1 VSALRRLVRY
11 GAVSI
16 VATTLSLS
24 VLGLLVSTR
33 WMSPG
38 WANVVATAAGVGPSF
53 ELNRRWVWG
62 KRGRRSIRRE
72 VGPFVTLTGA
82 GLALSTVTVTMTAWW
97 AGQLELGGATR
108 TVAIEL
114 ANLAAFGT
122 VWLVQ
127 YVILDRL
134 LFVPPPIAV
143 PQRALPEIAPSVDRR
158 AA

>member
-1 VSALRRLVRY
+1 MSAVRRLLRY
-11 GAVSI
+11 GTVSI
-16 VATTLSLS
+16 VATVLSLTI
-24 VLGLLVSTR
+24 LGALVATR
-33 WMSPG
+33 SMSPG

-72 VGPFVTLTGA
+72 IGPFASLTA
-82 GLALSTVTVTMTAWW
+82 IGLALSTVTVTMTAWW
-97 AGQLELGGATR
+97 AGQWELSGAAR
-108 TVAIEL
+108 TFTIEA
-114 ANLAAFGT
+114 ANMAAFGS

-134 LFVPPPIAV
+134 LFVPV
-143 PQRALPEIAPSVDRR
+143 VSELRSPEPAGASVDRR

>member
-1 VSALRRLVRY
+1 VKLVPRLVRY

-16 VATTLSLS
+16 IATVLSLTILG
-24 VLGLLVSTR
+24 VLVTTR
-33 WMSPG
+33 AMSPG
-38 WANVVATAAGVGPSF
+38 WANVVATAAGVVPSF

-72 VGPFVTLTGA
+72 IGPFVSLTA
-82 GLALSTVTVTMTAWW
+82 VGLALSTLTVTMTAWW
-97 AGQLELGGATR
+97 ATQWALSGTR
-108 TVAIEL
+108 RTLAIEL
-114 ANLAAFGT
+114 ANLAAFGS

-134 LFVPPPIAV
+134 LFVPAV
-143 PQRALPEIAPSVDRR
+143 TELRTPAPSGSSVDRC

>member
-1 VSALRRLVRY
+1 
-11 GAVSI
+11 
-16 VATTLSLS
+16 
-24 VLGLLVSTR
+24 
-33 WMSPG
+33 
-38 WANVVATAAGVGPSF
+38 VVATAAGVGPSF

-72 VGPFVTLTGA
+72 VGPFVTLTA
-82 GLALSTVTVTMTAWW
+82 VGLALSTVTVTMTAWW
-97 AGQLELGGATR
+97 AAQLELGGTAR
-108 TVAIEL
+108 TSAIEL

-134 LFVPPPIAV
+134 LFVAPPRTALREIV
-143 PQRALPEIAPSVDRR
+143 PAGSAASVDRR